1 MKRLHFFILCILFCT
16 YCGPYTTKV
25 SAQTHQKY
33 LESTTHE
40 ERAARRA
47 ARLEEFEKYIDSLV
61 LSRNFEFNPQTM
73 QQLPAGTMRLIS
85 NALYNVTLWRGTM
98 DVCLPYIAG
107 FTPPYRYVLL
117 NTGSPSLND
126 MKVQQTE
133 GGWVVSFK
141 TNLYASMIYT
151 FTFEISSRYGGANLT
166 ISNNCYSPVQY
177 SGRITKIF

>member
-1 MKRLHFFILCILFCT
+1 MKRLSFFTLCILFCT
-16 YCGPYTTKV
+16 YCGPNVLTAK
-25 SAQTHQKY
+25 AQTHQKY
-33 LESTTHE
+33 LQSTTHE
-40 ERAARRA
+40 ERAERRA
-47 ARLEEFEKYIDSLV
+47 ARLAEFEKYIDSLV
-61 LSRNFEFNPQTM
+61 LSHNFEFNPQTM

-117 NTGSPSLND
+117 NTGTPNLGD
-126 MKVQQTE
+126 FKVQQTD

-141 TNLYASMIYT
+141 SYLYASMQYT

-166 ISNNCYSPVQY
+166 ISNNWYSPVQY
-177 SGRITKIF
+177 SGTISKIY